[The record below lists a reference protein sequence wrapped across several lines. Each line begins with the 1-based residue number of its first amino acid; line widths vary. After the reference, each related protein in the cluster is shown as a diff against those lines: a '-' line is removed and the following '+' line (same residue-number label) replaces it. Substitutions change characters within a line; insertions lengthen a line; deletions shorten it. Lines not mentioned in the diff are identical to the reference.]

1 MTPTEYI
8 QHNSREIIA
17 ARIRQK
23 ITRLKLVDL
32 TGLSL
37 RTIVAAENNQ
47 KVSINSIIAIRKAL
61 NLPL

>member
-17 ARIRQK
+17 ARIKQK
-23 ITRLKLVDL
+23 ITRLKLVDI